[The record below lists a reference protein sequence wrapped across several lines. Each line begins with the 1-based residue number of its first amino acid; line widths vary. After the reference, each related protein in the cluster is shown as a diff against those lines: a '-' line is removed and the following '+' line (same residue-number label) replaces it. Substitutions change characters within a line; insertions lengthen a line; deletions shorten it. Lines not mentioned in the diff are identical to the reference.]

1 MRDDRPAAMRAHPL
15 ARRAATLAAR
25 AATLAAVMGGLLA
38 AWLLSAAPG
47 MAQEVVVESPVTQL
61 DSLPPDSVTGPPV
74 SPRGAFLRS
83 MAVPGWGHA
92 LVGSYTRAGFY
103 VAIQGGTAW
112 MLVKTESRR
121 RTALDLLELREM
133 EADSRLRAQ
142 GLTPD
147 SAALAVASDPEV
159 VAAQELVEARGQQRE
174 DWVALGIAMIFL
186 SGVDAYVSTHLADFP
201 EPLEVS
207 VAPAG
212 EGRVEVGLS
221 IPWRGPLNPSLD
233 FLR

>member
-1 MRDDRPAAMRAHPL
+1 M
-15 ARRAATLAAR
+15 
-25 AATLAAVMGGLLA
+25 V
-38 AWLLSAAPG
+38 WLLWAAPA
-47 MAQEVVVESPVTQL
+47 MAQQVDREPPAVQ
-61 DSLPPDSVTGPPV
+61 PDSAQPDSASGPPV

-92 LVGSYTRAGFY
+92 LVGSYARAGFY
-103 VAIQGGTAW
+103 VTVQGGTAW

-121 RTALDLLELREM
+121 RTALDLLELRSR

-147 SAALAVASDPEV
+147 SAALRVASDPEV
-159 VAAQELVEARGQQRE
+159 VAAQELVDARGQQRE
-174 DWVALGIAMIFL
+174 DWLALGIALIFL
-186 SGVDAYVSTHLADFP
+186 AGVDAYVSAHLADFP
-201 EPLEVS
+201 EPLHLT

-212 EGRVEVGLS
+212 EGRVELGLS
-221 IPWRGPLNPSLD
+221 IPWRGPLESSLD